1 MQQFIGCDAHKRFSV
16 FVAVDERGNA
26 TQPVRIEHLRER
38 YAHFL
43 NQLPPGSEI
52 AIESTGHWYWLVDE
66 MERAGHRVHLA
77 NPMEAKKRMGKTH
90 KTDALDA
97 KGLAILLRNGTL
109 PESWIPPGALRDQ
122 RELLRTRMALRDLRS
137 SLKHRIHAA
146 VDRYGLHTDS
156 ISDLFGTK
164 GREYLAAC
172 LTEFPRET
180 ARMVEVQLCA
190 LDELAAHIEPIEQR
204 IHTEI
209 APTPEVQLLL
219 SVPGVGEILAP
230 VIGLEI
236 GDVNRFPRA
245 ENLASY
251 AGLVPRVFS
260 SGGHT
265 RLGGISRFVNQ
276 YLKWAFVEAANC
288 AVRLK
293 TNRDSHVGR
302 LYQRLLAKRGHGRA
316 IVAVA
321 RHLAEASYWILR
333 KQQPYRA
340 PQQNRTSSRNG

>member
-16 FVAVDERGNA
+16 FVAVDERGSA
-26 TQPVRIEHLRER
+26 TKPVRIEHLRDH
-38 YAHFL
+38 YANFL

-52 AIESTGHWYWLVDE
+52 AVESTGHWYWLVDE
-66 MERAGHRVHLA
+66 MERAGHHVHLA
-77 NPMEAKKRMGKTH
+77 NPMEAKKRMGKTN

-146 VDRYGLHTDS
+146 VDRYGLHTDA
-156 ISDLFGTK
+156 ITDLFGTK
-164 GREYLAAC
+164 GRGYLAAR
-172 LTEFPRET
+172 LTEFPCET
-180 ARMVEVQLCA
+180 ARMVQLQ
-190 LDELAAHIEPIEQR
+190 LDAMDQLATHIEAIEHR
-204 IHTEI
+204 IHAEI
-209 APTPEVQLLL
+209 TPTAEVQLLL

-236 GDVNRFPRA
+236 GDVNRFARA

-265 RLGGISRFVNQ
+265 RLGGISRFINQ

-293 TNRDSHVGR
+293 AHRHSHVGS

-333 KQQPYRA
+333 KQEPYRA
-340 PQQNRTSSRNG
+340 PHNKLISSRNG

>member
-1 MQQFIGCDAHKRFSV
+1 M
-16 FVAVDERGNA
+16 DERGNA
-26 TQPVRIEHLRER
+26 TRRVRIEHVRKD

-43 NQLPPGSEI
+43 RQLPEGSQI
-52 AIESTGHWYWLVDE
+52 AVESTGHWYWLVDE
-66 MERAGHRVHLA
+66 MERAGHHVPLA
-77 NPMEAKKRMGKTH
+77 NPMEAKKRMGRAN

-109 PESWIPPGALRDQ
+109 PESWIPPATLRDQ

-146 VDRYGLHTDS
+146 VDRYGLHTDAVA
-156 ISDLFGTK
+156 DLFGVK
-164 GREYLAAC
+164 GRDYLASR
-172 LTEFPRET
+172 LMEFPPET
-180 ARMVEVQLCA
+180 ARMVRIQLCA
-190 LDELAAHIEPIEQR
+190 PDELAAHVESIEQR
-204 IHTEI
+204 IRAEI
-209 APTPEVQLLL
+209 APTAEVQLLR

-230 VIGLEI
+230 IVVLEI
-236 GDVNRFPRA
+236 GDVHRFPRA

-288 AVRLK
+288 AVRLE
-293 TNRDSHVGR
+293 THRHSHVGC
-302 LYQRLLAKRGHGRA
+302 LYQRLLVKRGHGRA

-333 KQQPYRA
+333 KQEPYRA
-340 PQQNRTSSRNG
+340 PHQNKISSRNG

>member
-16 FVAVDERGNA
+16 FVAVDEQGRA
-26 TQPVRIEHLRER
+26 SRPIRVEHDQQH
-38 YAHFL
+38 YAGFL
-43 NQLPPGSEI
+43 KQLPANSEI
-52 AIESTGHWYWLVDE
+52 AVESTGHWYWLVDE
-66 MERAGHRVHLA
+66 MERAGHHVHLA
-77 NPMEAKKRMGKTH
+77 NPMEAKKRMGKTN

-109 PESWIPPGALRDQ
+109 PESWIPPAALRDQ

-146 VDRYGLHTDS
+146 VDRYGLHTDAVT
-156 ISDLFGTK
+156 DLFGAK
-164 GREYLAAC
+164 GRDYLASRLA
-172 LTEFPRET
+172 EFPPET
-180 ARMVEVQLCA
+180 ARMVEVQLRA
-190 LDELAAHIEPIEQR
+190 LDELAAHVETIEQR
-204 IHTEI
+204 IRTEI
-209 APTPEVQLLL
+209 TPTMDVRLMR

-230 VIGLEI
+230 VIALEI
-236 GDVNRFPRA
+236 GDVHRFPRA

-293 TNRDSHVGR
+293 THRYSHVGQR
-302 LYQRLLAKRGHGRA
+302 YQRLLAKRGHGRA
-316 IVAVA
+316 VVAVA

-333 KQQPYRA
+333 KQQPYQA
-340 PQQNRTSSRNG
+340 PHQSKVSSRNG

>member
-1 MQQFIGCDAHKRFSV
+1 MQQFIGCDAHKRFSI

-26 TQPVRIEHLRER
+26 TRPVRIEHLREE

-43 NQLPPGSEI
+43 NELPPGSEI
-52 AIESTGHWYWLVDE
+52 AVESTGHWYWLVDA
-66 MERAGHRVHLA
+66 MERAGHHVHLA
-77 NPMEAKKRMGKTH
+77 NPMEAKKRMGKTN

-146 VDRYGLHTDS
+146 VDRYGLHTDV

-164 GREYLAAC
+164 GREYLASR
-172 LTEFPRET
+172 LPEFPPET
-180 ARMVEVQLCA
+180 ARMVEVQLLA
-190 LDELAAHIEPIEQR
+190 LDQLASHVESIEDR
-204 IHTEI
+204 IRLEI
-209 APTPEVQLLL
+209 APTAEVQLLL

-230 VIGLEI
+230 VIALEI
-236 GDVNRFPRA
+236 GDVRRFPRA

-293 TNRDSHVGR
+293 AHRQSHVGC

-333 KQQPYRA
+333 KQEPYRA
-340 PQQNRTSSRNG
+340 PHHHKISSRNG